1 MAVMPGTSHSVWK
14 LAGVAILG
22 ALLTDAVVVL
32 SEGLEK
38 SFSVASIP
46 NHVGAIAV
54 GGLLGWMYE
63 LLRELSKATTS
74 SVREITSLTSK
85 ISYQDEALS
94 MLLSCPRHNAVLTK
108 LIAAS
113 MRDNFRNVPYVGVGE
128 YLRFLLKA
136 IEHSGQFQ
144 AIQRKTLRWFCE
156 ASAAGYLEVLRD
168 RKMARKTRIFVIDQD
183 EVVSMEEDLADQQVL
198 DYYWEHGGDVDSY
211 WITTEQFKRHCPRL
225 RIPDDFGLYD
235 GALLIAYDADHQ
247 VLTFNLVEDGSVER
261 KIFESQKD
269 LEERGVPAFKR
280 ISREAAKP

>member
-1 MAVMPGTSHSVWK
+1 MTVIPGTSHGVLK
-14 LAGVAILG
+14 LAGVAALG
-22 ALLTDAVVVL
+22 ALLTDVVVVL
-32 SEGLEK
+32 TEGLDK
-38 SFSVASIP
+38 SFTVAAIP
-46 NHVGAIAV
+46 HHVGAIAV

-74 SVREITSLTSK
+74 SVREISSLTSK

-94 MLLSCPRHNAVLTK
+94 MLLSCPRHNDVLTS

-128 YLRFLLKA
+128 YLRFLSTA
-136 IEHSGQFQ
+136 VEHSGGFQ
-144 AIQRKTLRWFCE
+144 GIQRKTLRWFRDT
-156 ASAAGYLEVLRD
+156 SAAGYLEVLRD
-168 RKMARKTRIFVIDQD
+168 RKMARKTRIFVIEPD
-183 EVVSMEEDLADQQVL
+183 EIASMEEDLADQEVL

-211 WITTEQFKRHCPRL
+211 WISTEQFRKHCPRL

-261 KIFESQKD
+261 RIFESQRQ

-280 ISREAAKP
+280 ISRAAATP

>member
-1 MAVMPGTSHSVWK
+1 MTVIPGTTNGVLK
-14 LAGVAILG
+14 LAGVAALG
-22 ALLTDAVVVL
+22 AVLTDVVVVL
-32 SEGLEK
+32 TEGLDK
-38 SFSVASIP
+38 SFTVAAIP
-46 NHVGAIAV
+46 QHVGAIAV

-74 SVREITSLTSK
+74 SVREISSLTSK

-94 MLLSCPRHNAVLTK
+94 MLLSCPRHNDVLTS

-128 YLRFLLKA
+128 YLRFLSKA
-136 IEHSGQFQ
+136 IEHSGGFQ
-144 AIQRKTLRWFCE
+144 GIQRKPLRWFRDTP
-156 ASAAGYLEVLRD
+156 AAGYLEVLRD
-168 RKMARKTRIFVIDQD
+168 RKMARKTRIFVIEPD
-183 EVVSMEEDLADQQVL
+183 EIASMEEDLADQEVL

-211 WITTEQFKRHCPRL
+211 WISTEQFRKHCPRL

-247 VLTFNLVEDGSVER
+247 VLTFNLVDDGSVER
-261 KIFESQKD
+261 KIFESQRQ

-280 ISREAAKP
+280 ISRDAATP